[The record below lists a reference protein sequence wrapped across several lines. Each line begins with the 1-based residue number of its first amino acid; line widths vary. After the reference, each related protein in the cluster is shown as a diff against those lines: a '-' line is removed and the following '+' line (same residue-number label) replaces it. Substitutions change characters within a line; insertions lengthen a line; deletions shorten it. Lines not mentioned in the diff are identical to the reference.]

1 MKIEETVLVYVGEDV
16 FDHLKII
23 NTHARECIVPYSQLE
38 CDVIATTQEHMLSLT
53 HIVELY
59 TRSLPYVRNLLYAT
73 NDMKLWELL
82 LAQITHP
89 EEAKAE
95 YALYLSI
102 VRETHKVCCAESR
115 TTYLELKGD
124 YINISCPVGTSTQD
138 RLHAS
143 ASLSKHV

>member
-1 MKIEETVLVYVGEDV
+1 MEAEGTVLVYVGEDA
-16 FDHLKII
+16 FEHLKII
-23 NTHARECIVPYSQLE
+23 NTHARECTVSYSQVE
-38 CDVIATTQEHMLSLT
+38 CDVISAIEEHVLSLT
-53 HIVELY
+53 HTVTLY
-59 TRSLPYVRNLLYAT
+59 ARSLPFVRNLLYAT
-73 NDMKLWELL
+73 NDMKLWKFL

-115 TTYLELKGD
+115 TTHLELKGT

-138 RLHAS
+138 HLLTS
-143 ASLSKHV
+143 TQLDKHV